1 MCARLFFH
9 RPRASTPALNH
20 SHGWKGR
27 RKPGIQRKAHLCVDE
42 ASEQEN
48 TPCSP
53 TRGPNPMPVSRG
65 LSETAGCV
73 CTQREGPTGATTTLP
88 ATCAHESQRQNA
100 KSPHSLPG
108 GAPVRAGAATS
119 RLHTVTCTCSR
130 TCPDGAIP
138 AWGIKVFICLHLS
151 FRRVSS
157 TPTAQQGKSW
167 LAGKSKRDSLF
178 TL

>member
-9 RPRASTPALNH
+9 RSRASTPALNR
-20 SHGWKGR
+20 SRGWKGR

-48 TPCSP
+48 TLCSP
-53 TRGPNPMPVSRG
+53 KQGPNPMPVSRG

-73 CTQREGPTGATTTLP
+73 CTQLEGPIGATTTLP

-100 KSPHSLPG
+100 NSPHSLPG
-108 GAPVRAGAATS
+108 GAPVRAGAAMS
-119 RLHTVTCTCSR
+119 SLYTVTCTCSR

-157 TPTAQQGKSW
+157 MPTAQQGKNW
-167 LAGKSKRDSLF
+167 LAGKLKRDSLF